1 MNSILNFRTM
11 DSPKISR
18 QKQKSSV
25 ILFHSGLVF
34 LTLFNWLRSPPIVKP
49 RIFTKTSDGSLSSWC
64 ISLPTIF
71 CYKSFFLRIF
81 WDFLK
86 NEKVLYKTDRSL
98 LCNHALESQDW
109 ARQPDF
115 TSPWSPETTKKFSPN
130 LFISLNFIVWGIFI
144 DAQLF

>member
-1 MNSILNFRTM
+1 M

-71 CYKSFFLRIF
+71 CYKSFFFEFFESF
-81 WDFLK
+81 WRTKRSFIRLTGVCSVITRLNRKTEHANQTSLPLEVPRQRK
-86 NEKVLYKTDRSL
+86 NSVLIYSFPWTL
-98 LCNHALESQDW
+98 LSEEFSSTLNYFNY
-109 ARQPDF
+109 R
-115 TSPWSPETTKKFSPN
+115 KFK
-130 LFISLNFIVWGIFI
+130 
-144 DAQLF
+144 